1 MSGGLLLT
9 SAVRPEAR
17 AATMEGAVGP
27 GLVLEFVLREGG
39 AREEFCPK
47 VAAWGIWINVLS
59 SRGEGEQANDDWDRV
74 ATISVVMPLK

>member
-1 MSGGLLLT
+1 
-9 SAVRPEAR
+9 
-17 AATMEGAVGP
+17 MEGAVGL

-59 SRGEGEQANDDWDRV
+59 SRGEEEQANDDWDRV
-74 ATISVVMPLK
+74 ATISVVMPCFHDEMFT